1 MEPEGFVPR
10 HTLGARGSAAS
21 RGSIKKRTFPHR
33 LRQAPAR
40 EPSVPAEIAWRRATI
55 RRVIVPR
62 HVRAKPFG
70 GAPRAT
76 AALLVLVLAA
86 CGTTTTPSP
95 SSPSAGPSSP
105 PPSTATATAS
115 PSLLPSASASSD
127 GDAAIYAQI
136 ETDVQAIRELRATSP
151 VRQQFVDATAMTKV
165 VTDEVEK
172 GTPRDVQLATERA
185 FKALGLLPPDASLE
199 QLNLELLTS
208 QVAGL
213 YEPAAKTLYV
223 LSKAGAPG
231 PVERVTFAHEFD
243 HALQDQNFGLA
254 NLKVD
259 QVGEGDRDL
268 AHLSVAEGDATV
280 LMSLW
285 AQQHLT
291 PAETLQLLTESS
303 DPKQLETLRS
313 MPSIL
318 RETLLFPYQTG
329 LSFVTGLRT
338 SGGWAAVDGAYTRPP
353 ASTEQLLHPEKYAAN
368 EAVLPIDVP
377 ADLAKQL
384 GPGWRVT
391 LTDSL
396 GEFQTR
402 IWLRDVGRLSEAD
415 ADAAAAGW
423 GGDRLVLATGPSG
436 GSIDDWALALV
447 TRWDTS
453 GDAAAF
459 QSATLNVAGQLQ
471 ATGRTAD
478 VRTLPDGRVV
488 FLVAPNRTVYA
499 HLASAFGTSD

>member
-1 MEPEGFVPR
+1 M
-10 HTLGARGSAAS
+10 AAM
-21 RGSIKKRTFPHR
+21 
-33 LRQAPAR
+33 LA
-40 EPSVPAEIAWRRATI
+40 V
-55 RRVIVPR
+55 
-62 HVRAKPFG
+62 
-70 GAPRAT
+70 
-76 AALLVLVLAA
+76 VLSA
-86 CGTTTTPSP
+86 CGTTTTAS
-95 SSPSAGPSSP
+95 PSSP
-105 PPSTATATAS
+105 PPSPPATAS
-115 PSLLPSASASSD
+115 TPTASASASPLPSASSSP
-127 GDAAIYAQI
+127 GDAAVYAQI
-136 ETDVQAIRELRATSP
+136 ETEVQAIRELRATSP
-151 VRQQFVDATAMTKV
+151 VRQQFVDSAAMTKI
-165 VTDEVEK
+165 VTDEVKK
-172 GTPRDVQLATERA
+172 GTPRDVQLATEQA

-303 DPKQLETLRS
+303 DPQQLETLRS

-329 LSFVTGLRT
+329 LSFVTRLRT

-353 ASTEQLLHPEKYAAN
+353 ASTEQLLHPDKYAAN
-368 EAVLPIDVP
+368 EAVLPVDVP
-377 ADLAKQL
+377 ADLAKRL

-402 IWLRDVGRLSEAD
+402 IWLRDVGKLSEAD

-423 GGDRLVLATGPSG
+423 GGDRLVLAVGPNG
-436 GSIDDWALALV
+436 RWAVALV
-447 TRWDTS
+447 TRWDTP
-453 GDAAAF
+453 GDGAEF
-459 QSATLNVAGQLQ
+459 QQALLSVSGQLQ
-471 ATGRTAD
+471 GLGERAD
-478 VRTLPDGRVV
+478 VRTLTGGRVV
-488 FLVAPNRTVYA
+488 ELIAPDTA
-499 HLASAFGTSD
+499 TFALAANALGLPD